1 MFFDP
6 DESLQE
12 GIDELKKLKCF
23 REVVVK
29 YSSEKSMPDTHL
41 YALQA
46 LDVLMEELTAHLDED
61 MQDLLERERERNKL
75 DL

>member
-23 REVVVK
+23 REVVGK
-29 YSSEKSMPDTHL
+29 YSSEKSMPDTRL
-41 YALQA
+41 YAL
-46 LDVLMEELTAHLDED
+46 
-61 MQDLLERERERNKL
+61 
-75 DL
+75 

>member
-1 MFFDP
+1 MFVDP
-6 DESLQE
+6 GESLQE
-12 GIDELKKLKCF
+12 GIDEPKKLKCF

-29 YSSEKSMPDTHL
+29 YSSEKSILDNHL

-61 MQDLLERERERNKL
+61 VQDLLERERERNKL

>member
-1 MFFDP
+1 M
-6 DESLQE
+6 
-12 GIDELKKLKCF
+12 
-23 REVVVK
+23 K
-29 YSSEKSMPDTHL
+29 YSSAKSILDNHL
-41 YALQA
+41 YALYA

>member
-1 MFFDP
+1 MFVDP
-6 DESLQE
+6 GESLQE
-12 GIDELKKLKCF
+12 GIDEPKKLKCL

-29 YSSEKSMPDTHL
+29 YSSEKSMLDNHL

-61 MQDLLERERERNKL
+61 MQDLLERERERNEL